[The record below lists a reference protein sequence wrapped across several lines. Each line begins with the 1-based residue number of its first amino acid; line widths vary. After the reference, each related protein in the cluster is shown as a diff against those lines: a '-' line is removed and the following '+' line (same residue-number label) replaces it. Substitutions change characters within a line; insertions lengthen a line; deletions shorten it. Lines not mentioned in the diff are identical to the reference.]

1 MISQM
6 LLQNAKSWNK
16 IFKKPEFWKQPG
28 NTTKYQTTYWFW
40 YKIFS
45 PRCFWDTV
53 FNSKPV
59 LYLTRANVVRRG
71 RGNSNPGCFTPVS
84 WWKLSPHNL
93 PLRDASSRPSSL
105 KTQRSN
111 HCATGPL
118 PGKNLPSYSLS
129 LWAGCKG
136 LGVWPG
142 FGLGFRMPLVKSA
155 TLPHLSPL
163 QIAQMHTIHNEEC
176 SKNLRGPRPIIME
189 ICLHLQIF
197 EF

>member
-59 LYLTRANVVRRG
+59 LYLTRANVFRRG

-129 LWAGCKG
+129 LSLSLLPLSLSLSLSELAARGW
-136 LGVWPG
+136 G
-142 FGLGFRMPLVKSA
+142 FGLGLAWVSACPLLN
-155 TLPHLSPL
+155 LPRYL
-163 QIAQMHTIHNEEC
+163 I
-176 SKNLRGPRPIIME
+176 
-189 ICLHLQIF
+189 
-197 EF
+197 